1 MLNGF
6 ILRADI
12 VRKSTAENIWKAQ
25 AISKFDKDENSD
37 AKEELWRICGESFL
51 GRMVKRQGSGKSKSE
66 LDDICIALK
75 KLSEDNS
82 VPLFLGTSNMVSK
95 TSIFYTDSNNIDNV
109 TLTNRLKTLEES
121 INSFMT
127 FNSETKIAERTIIS
141 CVNTLTAESAITEAG
156 HTTVGKKV
164 NSGGPKVAEVYEPL
178 WSNVVAKGNKIA
190 TPRQGLHENVQAEKT
205 KTWRKQ
211 LNLLH
216 DTAFCTNGVEGTL
229 STDIDLVAYGLA
241 KHVTSI
247 QFSKFLEEKGLDV
260 CDCKLLTTFEGART
274 L

>member
-1 MLNGF
+1 
-6 ILRADI
+6 
-12 VRKSTAENIWKAQ
+12 
-25 AISKFDKDENSD
+25 
-37 AKEELWRICGESFL
+37 
-51 GRMVKRQGSGKSKSE
+51 
-66 LDDICIALK
+66 
-75 KLSEDNS
+75 
-82 VPLFLGTSNMVSK
+82 MVSK
-95 TSIFYTDSNNIDNV
+95 TPIFYTDSNNIDNV

-121 INSFMT
+121 INSFMA
-127 FNSETKIAERTIIS
+127 FNSETKIAERPIIS
-141 CVNTLTAESAITEAG
+141 CNDNTLTVDSAITEVS

-164 NSGGPKVAEVYEPL
+164 NSGGPKLAEVYEPL

-216 DTAFCTNGVEGTL
+216 GTAFCNNGVEGTL
-229 STDIDLVAYGLA
+229 SADIDLVAYGVA

-247 QFSKFLEEKGLDV
+247 RFSKFLEEKGSHV

-274 L
+274 LSFKITIKPHHFEKAKDPSIRPYRVGVRLFKYSNANNRNKIISGKSVRFARDLPVSSLV